1 MSTQGT
7 VRLKVING
15 SPEVN
20 KLQNGRYSLS
30 FLCENNGAKED
41 WYYDNISSILP
52 EYGILQDADFGSG
65 VSENWEA
72 IPGSVYPDM
81 RLVEAEYVYIPS
93 IGDKRVKLTYETLTD
108 QFVREKDNNLDYDLN
123 GLQRITTLSV
133 ALPNAPYSKNIGKD
147 TLTDG
152 GISCR
157 LASVKVEKTDA
168 KWTKEEVWIEP
179 GVLSETEDR
188 VGSQKSIVIE
198 WIGEEVY
205 DTPGI
210 NPVPPLG
217 EPPFTPEGYVV
228 ANARINNFKGL
239 QTTQYTFLKPGIL
252 SSVISEEN
260 GGNTATGKIRTEVI
274 ESFNQV
280 PATTIDGILIGKQ
293 VSNFEGIPTNRY
305 TFVWA
310 DGSIRTSTRPAPSA
324 LAGCT
329 FFTVE
334 SVGTEITPPG
344 ILTEESEVNE
354 NGFIRWT
361 KTVLTGTPVGVKET
375 YKDVVE
381 VEVPGTVDCTTIV
394 VSSGL
399 ETGSLAVA
407 KVVPPRRKKVSA
419 TVTVEIKTST
429 QSTDLLAYD
438 LGQISC
444 SVITTNSSLQI
455 SPNVTL
461 TYETFSGGNVS
472 VTGQNKSFN
481 VGGQI
486 QVYPKCYLTSSSSNG
501 IITYQA
507 TKVPVLVPPN
517 PSFAG
522 YTHTFETTTSS
533 RETKCIGSGSTS
545 ANSYSESGI
554 IRRESRPILTTINGT
569 TYYEIITWSV

>member
-1 MSTQGT
+1 MSNQGT

-20 KLQNGRYSLS
+20 KLWNGRYSLS
-30 FLCENNGAKED
+30 FLCENNSAKED

-65 VSENWEA
+65 VSEDWEA

-81 RLVEAEYVYIPS
+81 RLVETEYVYIPS

-108 QFVREKDNNLDYDLN
+108 QFVKEKDNNLDYDLN
-123 GLQRITTLSV
+123 GLQRVTTFGV
-133 ALPNAPYSKNIGKD
+133 ALPNAPYSKNIGGD

-157 LASVKVEKTDA
+157 LASVKIEKTEA
-168 KWTKEEVWIEP
+168 KWTTEKVWIEP

-198 WIGEEVY
+198 WIGEEIY
-205 DTPGI
+205 NTPGI
-210 NPVPPLG
+210 NPVPPPG

-228 ANARINNFKGL
+228 ANARINNFQGL
-239 QTTQYTFLKPGIL
+239 TTTQYTFLKPGIL
-252 SSVISEEN
+252 SSSISEQN
-260 GGNTATGKIRTEVI
+260 SGNSTTGKIRTEVI

-280 PATTIDGILIGKQ
+280 PETTIDGILIGKQ

-305 TFVWA
+305 TFVKA
-310 DGSIRTSTRPAPSA
+310 DGNIRTSTRPAPSA

-344 ILTEESEVNE
+344 ILTEESEVND

-361 KTVLTGTPVGVKET
+361 KTVLTGAPIGIKET

-394 VSSGL
+394 VNSGS
-399 ETGSLAVA
+399 ETGSLAIP
-407 KVVPPRRKKVSA
+407 KVVPRRRKKVSA
-419 TVTVEIKTST
+419 TVTVEIATST
-429 QSTDLLAYD
+429 LSTDQLAYD
-438 LGQISC
+438 LGKISC

-461 TYETFSGGNVS
+461 TYENNLGGNKS

-481 VGGQI
+481 AGGQI
-486 QVYPKCYLTSSSSNG
+486 QVYPGSYLTSSSSNG
-501 IITYQA
+501 IVTYEA
-507 TKVPVLVPPN
+507 TKVPVLTGTGN
-517 PSFAG
+517 S
-522 YTHTFETTTSS
+522 HTFITTTSS

-545 ANSYSESGI
+545 ADGYLEYGI
-554 IRRESRPILTTINGT
+554 IRRDSRPILTTINGT

>member
-108 QFVREKDNNLDYDLN
+108 QFVREKDDNLDYDLN
-123 GLQRITTLSV
+123 GLQRITTFSV
-133 ALPNAPYSKNIGKD
+133 ALPNAPYSKNIGGD

-168 KWTKEEVWIEP
+168 KWTREEVWIEP

-205 DTPGI
+205 NTPGI
-210 NPVPPLG
+210 NPVPPPG

-228 ANARINNFKGL
+228 ANARINNFEGL

-252 SSVISEEN
+252 SSFINEQNS
-260 GGNTATGKIRTEVI
+260 GNSATGKIRTEVI
-274 ESFNQV
+274 ESFNLV
-280 PATTIDGILIGKQ
+280 PETTINGILIGKQ

-305 TFVWA
+305 TFVKA
-310 DGSIRTSTRPAPSA
+310 DGSIKTSSRQAPSS
-324 LAGCT
+324 LSGCT
-329 FFTVE
+329 YLTVE
-334 SVGTEITPPG
+334 SVGNEITPPG
-344 ILTEESEVNE
+344 VIVESSQIND
-354 NGFIRWT
+354 NGFIRWV
-361 KTVLTGTPVGVKET
+361 KTALQGNVTGIKQS
-375 YKDVVE
+375 YKDVME
-381 VEVPGTVDCTTIV
+381 VDVPGTVECTTV
-394 VSSGL
+394 SVSSGG
-399 ETGSLAVA
+399 TSGSLAVT
-407 KVVPPRRKKVSA
+407 KVIPRRRKKIIA
-419 TVTVEIKTST
+419 NVEIKVST
-429 QSTDLLAYD
+429 EPEGITQLAFD

-444 SVITTNSSLQI
+444 SVVSANYSLQK

-461 TYETFSGGNVS
+461 VYDNGSGGTVS
-472 VTGQNKSFN
+472 VTGENKNFSA
-481 VGGQI
+481 GASI
-486 QVYPKCYLTSSSSNG
+486 QSYPGCYLTSASSEGTVS
-501 IITYQA
+501 YDA
-507 TKVPVLVPPN
+507 SRVPVLSGTGN
-517 PSFAG
+517 S
-522 YTHTFETTTSS
+522 HTFDTVTTNRTTSC
-533 RETKCIGSGSTS
+533 TGDGSTN
-545 ANSYSESGI
+545 ADSYFETGVI
-554 IRRESRPILTTINGT
+554 KRNSRPLLTALDGTI
-569 TYYEIITWSV
+569 YYEVITWSV

>member
-108 QFVREKDNNLDYDLN
+108 QFVLEKDNNLDYNLN
-123 GLQRITTLSV
+123 GLQRITTFSV
-133 ALPNAPYSKNIGKD
+133 ALPNAPYSKNIGGD
-147 TLTDG
+147 ILIDG
-152 GISCR
+152 GIPCR

-168 KWTKEEVWIEP
+168 KWTMERVWIEP

-198 WIGEEVY
+198 WIGREINI
-205 DTPGI
+205 TPGII
-210 NPVPPLG
+210 NPVPLPG

-228 ANARINNFKGL
+228 ANARINDFQGL
-239 QTTQYTFLKPGIL
+239 TTEQYTFLKPGIL
-252 SSVISEEN
+252 SSSISEQN
-260 GGNTATGKIRTEVI
+260 SGNSTTGKIRTEVI
-274 ESFNQV
+274 ESFDQV
-280 PATTIDGILIGKQ
+280 PETTINGILIGKQ

-305 TFVWA
+305 TFVKA
-310 DGSIRTSTRPAPSA
+310 DGSIKTSSRQAPSS
-324 LAGCT
+324 LSGCT
-329 FFTVE
+329 YLTVE

-344 ILTEESEVNE
+344 VIVESSQIND
-354 NGFIRWT
+354 NGFIRWV
-361 KTVLTGTPVGVKET
+361 KTALQGNVIGIKQE
-375 YKDVVE
+375 YKDVME
-381 VEVPGTVDCTTIV
+381 VDVPGTVECTV
-394 VSSGL
+394 VSVSSGG
-399 ETGSLAVA
+399 TSGSLAVT
-407 KVVPPRRKKVSA
+407 KVIPRRRKKIIA
-419 TVTVEIKTST
+419 NVEIKVST
-429 QSTDLLAYD
+429 VPDGITQLAFD

-444 SVITTNSSLQI
+444 SVISANYSLQK

-461 TYETFSGGNVS
+461 VYDNGSGGTVS
-472 VTGQNKSFN
+472 VTGENKNFSA
-481 VGGQI
+481 GASI
-486 QVYPKCYLTSSSSNG
+486 QSYPGCYLTTTTSVGTVEYDAS
-501 IITYQA
+501 
-507 TKVPVLVPPN
+507 KVPVLSGTGN
-517 PSFAG
+517 S
-522 YTHTFETTTSS
+522 HTFDTVTTNRT
-533 RETKCIGSGSTS
+533 TYCIGDGSTNK
-545 ANSYSESGI
+545 NSYFETGVI
-554 IRRESRPILTTINGT
+554 KRNSRPLFTALDGTI
-569 TYYEIITWSV
+569 YYEIITWSV